1 MYCQAAMGLYEKQN
15 KIRTMI
21 PKKSHLPKVTPT
33 WVEQTITYI
42 LNNSRDALHSELVKM
57 FYLLLNSPVIF
68 RLPPTAVGE
77 KTRRTQNQNLR
88 VFCTFDI

>member
-57 FYLLLNSPVIF
+57 LSFFVYREELIEYNVH
-68 RLPPTAVGE
+68 G
-77 KTRRTQNQNLR
+77 
-88 VFCTFDI
+88 TFLY

>member
-1 MYCQAAMGLYEKQN
+1 MYCQAAMHGLYEKQN

-68 RLPPTAVGE
+68 RL
-77 KTRRTQNQNLR
+77 
-88 VFCTFDI
+88 